1 MDRLTSTIK
10 CLGLPAVKQ
19 STDASI
25 IMFGIQPRIHAL
37 PGCTMVHTTAGVYTL
52 DPTTLTPMPCK
63 MLRARDSN
71 EADGIPRP
79 QFDIANCILIVLCV
93 FNINWLSNEREQS
106 IDGDKLL
113 PEFADRMDSDTPV
126 ANVTVDDHSEACVT
140 NSCCV
145 AMAINS
151 RLIVMKITGW

>member
-1 MDRLTSTIK
+1 
-10 CLGLPAVKQ
+10 
-19 STDASI
+19 
-25 IMFGIQPRIHAL
+25 
-37 PGCTMVHTTAGVYTL
+37 MVHTTVGVYTL

-63 MLRARDSN
+63 MLWEKNSS

-79 QFDIANCILIVLCV
+79 QFDIANCILTVLRV
-93 FNINWLSNEREQS
+93 FNINWSSNERKQD

-113 PEFADRMDSDTPV
+113 PEFPDSMDSATP
-126 ANVTVDDHSEACVT
+126 AAKEPVDDQSEACVA